1 MRAIADDAG
10 RPADAIE
17 AALTDMVTVLTRA
30 KVPYALIGGLAT
42 GYRSRPWYTKDVD
55 LILDIP
61 QITLPAVLAALGGL
75 GFEFNERDVIAE
87 FTRHHMAVLWRDGVR
102 VDWLKALQGSRQ
114 HHKISTTEGKA
125 GVPGTTSRA
134 REERTCGSRAAH
146 QLRTGYSSAFG
157 RAIPSRQSQPIDF
170 HRDRYMIS

>member
-1 MRAIADDAG
+1 MADDAG

-42 GYRSRPWYTKDVD
+42 RYTKDVD

-114 HHKISTTEGKA
+114 HHKISTTGGKA
-125 GVPGTTSRA
+125 GVPGTASRA
-134 REERTCGSRAAH
+134 REARARGSRAAH
-146 QLRTGYSSAFG
+146 QLRTGCRSAIG
-157 RAIPSRQSQPIDF
+157 RAIPSRQSKPIDF
-170 HRDRYMIS
+170 S

>member
-1 MRAIADDAG
+1 MADDAG

-42 GYRSRPWYTKDVD
+42 GYRSRPRYTKDVD

-75 GFEFNERDVIAE
+75 GFEFNEGDVIAE
-87 FTRHHMAVLWRDGVR
+87 FTRHHMAVL
-102 VDWLKALQGSRQ
+102 
-114 HHKISTTEGKA
+114 
-125 GVPGTTSRA
+125 
-134 REERTCGSRAAH
+134 
-146 QLRTGYSSAFG
+146 
-157 RAIPSRQSQPIDF
+157 
-170 HRDRYMIS
+170 